1 MAPLRRDFLIPSV
14 VPALLETIRP
24 VFRSC
29 HGITVTL
36 AGIIPQDEVWK
47 WKELW
52 TAPLRAAVFSVV
64 MACFLTDGTL
74 APLAAV
80 AEQLGSTSVF
90 SWKFVVMY
98 AQF

>member
-1 MAPLRRDFLIPSV
+1 MPSV
-14 VPALLETIRP
+14 VPALLETILP
-24 VFRSC
+24 VIHSC
-29 HGITVTL
+29 HGITATL
-36 AGIIPQDEVWK
+36 AGMIPQDEVWK

-74 APLAAV
+74 APLRAV
-80 AEQLGSTSVF
+80 TEELGSMSVF
-90 SWKFVVMY
+90 SLSFVMMY